1 MYKRSYERS
10 KKQNRKSILKNIFKI
25 IRIEVSVEVLC
36 MVIVIYVE
44 NMDITPKI
52 VQKGGKAE
60 VEAVPQAESSGQRS
74 ENQDKRPH

>member
-1 MYKRSYERS
+1 
-10 KKQNRKSILKNIFKI
+10 
-25 IRIEVSVEVLC
+25 

-60 VEAVPQAESSGQRS
+60 VEVVPQAEAEVEGGDTPIEDIEST
-74 ENQDKRPH
+74 E